1 MRRERQVRR
10 GLQVRQERRVQRGLQ
25 VHRAWPDEQEP
36 AAAWS
41 ASHAAPGGEQAQR
54 DEPEL
59 QVRQEQVQVPEQA
72 DTAAASAVAVHPS
85 GTG

>member
-10 GLQVRQERRVQRGLQ
+10 GLQELPERRGLQ

-41 ASHAAPGGEQAQR
+41 GSHAEPWGEQEQR

-59 QVRQEQVQVPEQA
+59 QVRQVHRERRDEPEP
-72 DTAAASAVAVHPS
+72 AAQ
-85 GTG
+85 